1 MKPEKLVI
9 EKLANGIIELS
20 SIRFS
25 EKVMSIAKELIVDVS
40 GAILAGSSTNSVRS
54 IFEVA
59 SEIYPSGKCNVIG
72 RTKSL
77 NPSGAAFV
85 NGASAHSLEFDDNCY
100 AGVVHGSAVVFPA
113 VLAFAQFR
121 ALSGLDLLRS
131 FIIGL
136 EVEFAVAKAF
146 SNSIYDTGWW
156 TTSVLGSIGSA
167 AGVASLTNANI
178 REIENALSLAI
189 ALAMIIMV
197 FTLVMQI
204 FWGYQVTFDE
214 QGQVTSER
222 DALLPLYAS
231 ALLQITG
238 FGLLAL
244 GLSLNVL
251 KAKT

>member
-40 GAILAGSSTNSVRS
+40 GAILAGSSTNSIRS

-100 AGVVHGSAVVFPA
+100 AGIVHGSACCFPCR
-113 VLAFAQFR
+113 F
-121 ALSGLDLLRS
+121 SIRS
-131 FIIGL
+131 I
-136 EVEFAVAKAF
+136 
-146 SNSIYDTGWW
+146 
-156 TTSVLGSIGSA
+156 
-167 AGVASLTNANI
+167 
-178 REIENALSLAI
+178 
-189 ALAMIIMV
+189 
-197 FTLVMQI
+197 
-204 FWGYQVTFDE
+204 
-214 QGQVTSER
+214 
-222 DALLPLYAS
+222 
-231 ALLQITG
+231 
-238 FGLLAL
+238 
-244 GLSLNVL
+244 
-251 KAKT
+251 